1 MEHNN
6 NALPFSWVKDKLK
19 EKKKKVSK
27 FDRNSKEYIEE
38 WLNIVDF
45 IRRVL
50 ELLPEESQE
59 RRAMLYEL
67 VTALVEGNKLE
78 EAHDALDEL
87 RRIKG

>member
-1 MEHNN
+1 MGQNN
-6 NALPFSWVKDKLK
+6 NALPFSWVKNKLK
-19 EKKKKVSK
+19 EKKNKALRL
-27 FDRNSKEYIEE
+27 DRNSKEYIEE
-38 WLNIVDF
+38 WLEIVDF

-59 RRAMLYEL
+59 RRVMLYEL